1 VVRSR
6 FPISMVPSRFSSHF
20 YQLHQKGRILRPF
33 LCGLLLT
40 TSSSA
45 FAEIT
50 QRLGFE
56 FDSFSYSEATSI
68 HSIGGRWEDDV
79 TSGDKALTV
88 DRLYLGLF
96 HGPFSIQYVM
106 RYDAYYDYAND
117 TARLLYQ
124 TENKLPLKQGDQ
136 YDLYIDEDETSSK
149 GFRFGYSNWL
159 RDDFELSVHL
169 SLLELTD
176 IEQGE
181 LNGSASVVDSN
192 DYDFSFHS
200 DVVYEKD
207 PLYERGKENVY
218 GRGYSFDLA
227 IHYLVNQ
234 NWDLELQV
242 FDLFSEMKVDDA
254 PFTTADASSNVKS
267 FDEDGYVV
275 FDPVVTGFEGYKS
288 FSFEFNTQT
297 HVAVGYRLKN
307 SDSVTLQHHDYY
319 NIDFQ
324 EVNYIQRFDEME
336 LAWNLI
342 PELNVIGFSIQ
353 TPSLKFILNTDNL
366 DYDEM
371 KYLHLSFQYYLAL
384 G

>member
-1 VVRSR
+1 MKTEIVIIAIDNRSGTVQ
-6 FPISMVPSRFSSHF
+6 FALF
-20 YQLHQKGRILRPF
+20 Y
-33 LCGLLLT
+33 
-40 TSSSA
+40 
-45 FAEIT
+45 
-50 QRLGFE
+50 
-56 FDSFSYSEATSI
+56 
-68 HSIGGRWEDDV
+68 
-79 TSGDKALTV
+79 
-88 DRLYLGLF
+88 
-96 HGPFSIQYVM
+96 
-106 RYDAYYDYAND
+106 
-117 TARLLYQ
+117 
-124 TENKLPLKQGDQ
+124 
-136 YDLYIDEDETSSK
+136 SK
-149 GFRFGYSNWL
+149 
-159 RDDFELSVHL
+159 
-169 SLLELTD
+169 
-176 IEQGE
+176 
-181 LNGSASVVDSN
+181 

-207 PLYERGKENVY
+207 PLYERGKENVH

-227 IHYLVNQ
+227 IHYLVNH